1 MSKDFTHIYNSP
13 IGKLT
18 LASDGE
24 NLVGLWFDGDRH
36 FCKALNPAHEE
47 NDDLPVFKQADL
59 WLDIYF
65 SGKEPNFTP
74 PLSIRGS
81 EFRKQVLRLL
91 LTIPYGKTATYGE
104 IADKIAKKCGI
115 KKMSAQAV
123 GGAVGNNPISIIIP
137 CHRVVG
143 KDGNLIGY
151 GGGIARKIKLLETEH
166 VDMAGFFVPKKGN
179 AL

>member
-13 IGKLT
+13 VGKLT

-36 FCKALNPAHEE
+36 FCKDLNAEHEE
-47 NDDLPVFKQADL
+47 NGSLPIFKQADL

-65 SGKEPNFTP
+65 SGREPDFTP

-81 EFRKQVLRLL
+81 EFRKQVLRTLL
-91 LTIPYGKTATYGE
+91 KIPYGKTATYGE
-104 IADKIAKKCGI
+104 IADIIAEERRI

-143 KDGNLIGY
+143 AGGNLTGY
-151 GGGIARKIKLLETEH
+151 GGGIARKIKLLETEQ
-166 VDMAGFFVPKKGN
+166 VDISRFFTPKKGN